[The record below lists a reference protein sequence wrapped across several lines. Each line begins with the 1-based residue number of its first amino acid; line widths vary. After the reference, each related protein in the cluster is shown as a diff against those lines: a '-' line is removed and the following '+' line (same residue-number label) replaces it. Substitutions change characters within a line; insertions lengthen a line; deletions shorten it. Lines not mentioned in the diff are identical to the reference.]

1 MQDKFFDL
9 GCFLIFTKMDSLELT
24 DEQLSL
30 AKVMVDDYAPD
41 DEDEEELKD
50 SIAEKLK
57 SNVLELSDEQLRF
70 FHIIMFYRILSLMV
84 LNLNTMLEQKL

>member
-1 MQDKFFDL
+1 
-9 GCFLIFTKMDSLELT
+9 MDSLELT

-50 SIAEKLK
+50 SIAEKLPFIWNDWIK
-57 SNVLELSDEQLRF
+57 KIYKFDYQ
-70 FHIIMFYRILSLMV
+70 
-84 LNLNTMLEQKL
+84 

>member
-1 MQDKFFDL
+1 
-9 GCFLIFTKMDSLELT
+9 MDSLELT

-57 SNVLELSDEQLRF
+57 SNVVELSDEQLRF
-70 FHIIMFYRILSLMV
+70 FHIMV
-84 LNLNTMLEQKL
+84 DDYTPAWDDEDEEELKDSIAEKLPFI